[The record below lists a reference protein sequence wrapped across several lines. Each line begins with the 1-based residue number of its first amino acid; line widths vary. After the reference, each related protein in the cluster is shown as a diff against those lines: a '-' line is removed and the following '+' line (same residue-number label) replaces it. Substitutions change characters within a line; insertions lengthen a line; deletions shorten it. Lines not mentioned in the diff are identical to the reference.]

1 VSSVKEP
8 PASQRAASVSGLRSE
23 EPATSDEGR
32 RRLQAARR
40 RAGKHNGLTPGRV
53 TAFVLATVW
62 LVIVIAPIYYMILA
76 SFRSQGNYLTE
87 NPWLPSGGL
96 TASEYGTVFGA
107 GLGRYLVNSVIITA
121 VCIVLTLSLCL
132 AAAFRIVRRSTRG
145 AGASFRILL
154 VGLAIPI
161 QAIIV
166 PLYLLIYKAHL
177 YDTLFALMLTM
188 SAAAVPVTVLVMVSF
203 VRDIPRELIGAMLV
217 DGGSEWTVFRR
228 LIVPLAKPVLATLS
242 IYDGLNVWNNF
253 ILPLVLTQSNSVAVL
268 PLGLT
273 KLEGQYAINVP
284 AVMAAVLLSV
294 LPLVA
299 LFVVMRKQVMRSL
312 GSVVMR

>member
-1 VSSVKEP
+1 
-8 PASQRAASVSGLRSE
+8 VSGTATARPVRSRSQSARGAS
-23 EPATSDEGR
+23 PPPR
-32 RRLQAARR
+32 RR
-40 RAGKHNGLTPGRV
+40 HGLTPGRV
-53 TAFVLATVW
+53 AAFVLATVW

-96 TASEYGTVFGA
+96 TVSEYGTVFGA

-121 VCIVLTLSLCL
+121 VCIALTLSLCL
-132 AAAFRIVRRSTRG
+132 AAAFRIVRRSTRA

>member
-1 VSSVKEP
+1 MVAV
-8 PASQRAASVSGLRSE
+8 
-23 EPATSDEGR
+23 
-32 RRLQAARR
+32 
-40 RAGKHNGLTPGRV
+40 
-53 TAFVLATVW
+53 VLATAW
-62 LVIVIAPIYYMILA
+62 LVVVIAPIYYMVLA
-76 SFRSQGNYLTE
+76 SFRSQGTYLTE

-96 TASEYGTVFGA
+96 TVSEYGTVFGA
-107 GLGRYLVNSVIITA
+107 GLGRYLVNSAILTA
-121 VCIVLTLSLCL
+121 VCVVLTLTICL
-132 AAAFRIVRRSTRG
+132 GAAFRIVRRSTR
-145 AGASFRILL
+145 AASASFSVLL
-154 VGLAIPI
+154 IGLAIPL

-166 PLYLLIYKAHL
+166 PLYLLVYKLHL

-188 SAAAVPVTVLVMVSF
+188 SAAAVPLSVLVMVSF

-217 DGGSEWTVFRR
+217 DGGTEWTVFRR
-228 LIVPLAKPVLATLS
+228 LIVPLSTPVLATLS
-242 IYDGLNVWNNF
+242 IYNGLNVWNNF

-294 LPLVA
+294 LPLVV
-299 LFVVMRKQVMRSL
+299 LFIVMRKQVMRSL

>member
-1 VSSVKEP
+1 LSSTATARPVRSQSARGASP
-8 PASQRAASVSGLRSE
+8 P
-23 EPATSDEGR
+23 PR
-32 RRLQAARR
+32 RR
-40 RAGKHNGLTPGRV
+40 HGLTPGRV
-53 TAFVLATVW
+53 VAFVLATVW

-76 SFRSQGNYLTE
+76 SFRSQGGYLTE
-87 NPWLPSGGL
+87 NPWLPSSGL
-96 TASEYGTVFGA
+96 TVSEYGTVFGA

-132 AAAFRIVRRSTRG
+132 AAAFRIVRRSTRA

>member
-1 VSSVKEP
+1 VSRTVTARPAAGSRP
-8 PASQRAASVSGLRSE
+8 GRAPATPAS
-23 EPATSDEGR
+23 R
-32 RRLQAARR
+32 RRLRIR
-40 RAGKHNGLTPGRV
+40 PGRV
-53 TAFVLATVW
+53 LAFLLATAW
-62 LVIVIAPIYYMILA
+62 LVVVIAPIYYMVLA
-76 SFRSQGNYLTE
+76 SFRSQGTYLTA
-87 NPWLPSGGL
+87 NPWLPKGGL
-96 TASEYGTVFGA
+96 TFSQYSTVFGA
-107 GLGRYLVNSVIITA
+107 GLGRYLLNSVIVTA
-121 VCIVLTLSLCL
+121 VCVVLTVSLCL
-132 AAAFRIVRRSTRG
+132 AAAFRIVRRSTRA

-154 VGLAIPI
+154 LGLAIPI

-166 PLYLLIYKAHL
+166 PLYLLIYKMHL

-188 SAAAVPVTVLVMVSF
+188 SAAAVPVSVLIMVSF

-228 LIVPLAKPVLATLS
+228 LIVPLSTPVIATLS

-299 LFVVMRKQVMRSL
+299 LFVVMRRQVMRSL
-312 GSVVMR
+312 GSVVLR

>member
-1 VSSVKEP
+1 MSGTATARPVRS
-8 PASQRAASVSGLRSE
+8 ASQSARGAAT
-23 EPATSDEGR
+23 PPKR
-32 RRLQAARR
+32 RRRVS
-40 RAGKHNGLTPGRV
+40 PGRV
-53 TAFVLATVW
+53 VAFLLATAW
-62 LVIVIAPIYYMILA
+62 LVVVIAPIYYMVLA

-96 TASEYGTVFGA
+96 TVSEYGTVFGA
-107 GLGRYLVNSVIITA
+107 GLGRYLVNSAILTA
-121 VCIVLTLSLCL
+121 VCVLLTLSISLG
-132 AAAFRIVRRSTRG
+132 AAFRIVRRSTRA
-145 AGASFRILL
+145 AGVSFRILL
-154 VGLAIPI
+154 LGLAIPI

-166 PLYLLIYKAHL
+166 PLYLLVYKLHL

-188 SAAAVPVTVLVMVSF
+188 SAAAVPLSVLVMVSF

-217 DGGSEWTVFRR
+217 DGGTEWTVFRR
-228 LIVPLAKPVLATLS
+228 LIVPLSTPVLATVA
-242 IYDGLNVWNNF
+242 IYDGLDVWNNF

-294 LPLVA
+294 LPLVV
-299 LFVVMRKQVMRSL
+299 LFIVMRKQVMRSL

>member
-1 VSSVKEP
+1 MSGTATARPVRS
-8 PASQRAASVSGLRSE
+8 ASQSARGAAT
-23 EPATSDEGR
+23 PPR
-32 RRLQAARR
+32 RRRR
-40 RAGKHNGLTPGRV
+40 VSPGRV
-53 TAFVLATVW
+53 VAFLLATAW
-62 LVIVIAPIYYMILA
+62 LVVVIAPIYYMVLA
-76 SFRSQGNYLTE
+76 SFRSQGTYLTE

-96 TASEYGTVFGA
+96 TVSEYGTVFGA
-107 GLGRYLVNSVIITA
+107 GLGRYLVNSAIITA
-121 VCIVLTLSLCL
+121 VCVLLTLSICL
-132 AAAFRIVRRSTRG
+132 GAAFRIVRRSTWV
-145 AGASFRILL
+145 ASASFRVLL
-154 VGLAIPI
+154 LGPASASFRVLLLGLAIPI

-166 PLYLLIYKAHL
+166 PLYLLVYKLHL

-188 SAAAVPVTVLVMVSF
+188 SAAAVPLSVLVMVSF

-228 LIVPLAKPVLATLS
+228 LIVPLSTPVLATVA
-242 IYDGLNVWNNF
+242 IYDGLDVWNNF

-294 LPLVA
+294 LPLVV

>member
-1 VSSVKEP
+1 VSGTATARPVRS
-8 PASQRAASVSGLRSE
+8 ASQSARGAAT
-23 EPATSDEGR
+23 PPR
-32 RRLQAARR
+32 RRRR
-40 RAGKHNGLTPGRV
+40 VSPGRV
-53 TAFVLATVW
+53 VAFLLATAW
-62 LVIVIAPIYYMILA
+62 LVVVIAPIYYMVLA

-96 TASEYGTVFGA
+96 TVSEYGTVFGA
-107 GLGRYLVNSVIITA
+107 GLGRYLVNSAILTA
-121 VCIVLTLSLCL
+121 VCVLLTLSISLG
-132 AAAFRIVRRSTRG
+132 AAFRIVRRSTRA
-145 AGASFRILL
+145 AGVSFRILL
-154 VGLAIPI
+154 LGLAIPI

-166 PLYLLIYKAHL
+166 PLYLLVYKLHL

-188 SAAAVPVTVLVMVSF
+188 SAAAVPLSVLVMVSF

-217 DGGSEWTVFRR
+217 DGGTEWTVFRR
-228 LIVPLAKPVLATLS
+228 LIVPLSKPVLATLA
-242 IYDGLNVWNNF
+242 IYDGLDVWNNF

-294 LPLVA
+294 LPLVV
-299 LFVVMRKQVMRSL
+299 LFIVMRKQVMRSL

>member
-1 VSSVKEP
+1 MSSTATARQARS
-8 PASQRAASVSGLRSE
+8 ASQTASGAATPPRR
-23 EPATSDEGR
+23 R
-32 RRLQAARR
+32 RRLSF
-40 RAGKHNGLTPGRV
+40 GRIV
-53 TAFVLATVW
+53 AFVLATVW
-62 LVIVIAPIYYMILA
+62 LVIVIAPIYYMVLA
-76 SFRSQGNYLTE
+76 SFRSQGTYLTE

-96 TASEYGTVFGA
+96 TVSEYVTVFGA

-121 VCIVLTLSLCL
+121 VCVVLTLSLCL
-132 AAAFRIVRRSTRG
+132 AAAFRIVRRSTRA

-154 VGLAIPI
+154 IGLAIPL

-166 PLYLLIYKAHL
+166 PLYLLVYKAHL

-188 SAAAVPVTVLVMVSF
+188 SAAAVPLTVLVMVSF
-203 VRDIPRELIGAMLV
+203 VRDIPREFIGAMLV
-217 DGGSEWTVFRR
+217 DGGTEWTVFRR
-228 LIVPLAKPVLATLS
+228 LIVPLSKPVLATLA

-273 KLEGQYAINVP
+273 KLEGQYSINVP
-284 AVMAAVLLSV
+284 AVMAGVLLSV
-294 LPLVA
+294 LPLVVQ
-299 LFVVMRKQVMRSL
+299 FVVMRRQVMRSL

>member
-1 VSSVKEP
+1 VSGTATARPVRS
-8 PASQRAASVSGLRSE
+8 ASQSARGAAT
-23 EPATSDEGR
+23 PPKR
-32 RRLQAARR
+32 RRRVS
-40 RAGKHNGLTPGRV
+40 PGRV
-53 TAFVLATVW
+53 VAFLLATAW
-62 LVIVIAPIYYMILA
+62 LVVVIAPIYYMVLA

-96 TASEYGTVFGA
+96 TVSEYGTVFGA
-107 GLGRYLVNSVIITA
+107 GLGRYLVNSAILTA
-121 VCIVLTLSLCL
+121 VCVLLTLSISLG
-132 AAAFRIVRRSTRG
+132 AAFRIVRRSTRA
-145 AGASFRILL
+145 AGVSFRILL
-154 VGLAIPI
+154 LGLAIPI

-166 PLYLLIYKAHL
+166 PLYLLVYKLHL

-188 SAAAVPVTVLVMVSF
+188 SAAAVPLSVLVMVSF

-217 DGGSEWTVFRR
+217 DGGTEWTVFRR
-228 LIVPLAKPVLATLS
+228 LIVPLSTPVLATVA
-242 IYDGLNVWNNF
+242 IYDGLDVWNNF

-294 LPLVA
+294 LPLVV
-299 LFVVMRKQVMRSL
+299 LFIVMRKQVMRSL